1 LTCIKQSFP
10 SAGQSRTVIAQ
21 RMATIPVTSAA
32 LAPGWRQVAAEPFR
46 LFFPL
51 GVLFGL
57 LGVSLWPLHFLG
69 VLEDYPGTIHAR
81 IMAHGFFGS
90 FILGFLGTALPR
102 MLGTR
107 PLTSPLVGGLAALQ
121 LTTMTLHLFRQ
132 ERAGDT
138 VFLFV
143 LLTLGGALAARWR
156 RRSDLPPPGFALA
169 GMGLLCAVTG
179 LALGWT
185 VADPETAAGRLVLQS
200 RLVYQGF
207 LLLPVLGVG
216 GFIFPGL
223 LGTVNR
229 HDLPESRSPTP
240 AWTARAVEAG
250 LVGLILIGTFVAEV
264 AGWVRTAHAVRFGAA
279 AWYLLRHVPQRSS
292 GGARTTASHCLR
304 AGLLLTVGGLLAVA
318 LLPAWRVALLHLT
331 FASGLTMVTIVV
343 ATRVMFGHSGQG
355 LRLRERNVWL
365 IVAFVLMSLGTLT
378 RITGDFVPKIL
389 PTHYS
394 YGALGWAAGIIL
406 WAVKVLPAVL
416 RADPED

>member
-1 LTCIKQSFP
+1 MAPLPFTL
-10 SAGQSRTVIAQ
+10 AVRT
-21 RMATIPVTSAA
+21 PV
-32 LAPGWRQVAAEPFR
+32 WRQVAAEPFR

-90 FILGFLGTALPR
+90 FILGFLGTAMPR
-102 MLGTR
+102 MLGTT
-107 PLTSPLVGGLAALQ
+107 PLSGTLVSGLAALQ
-121 LTTMTLHLFRQ
+121 LTAMTLHLVRQ

-138 VFLFV
+138 VFLLA
-143 LLTLGGALAARWR
+143 LLMLGGALAARWR

-169 GMGLLCAVTG
+169 GMGLLCGVAG

-185 VADPETAAGRLVLQS
+185 GADPESAAGRLVLQS
-200 RLVYQGF
+200 RLIYQGF

-223 LGTVNR
+223 LGVSNR

-240 AWTARAVEAG
+240 AWTAGAAEAG

-264 AGWVRTAHAVRFGAA
+264 AGWVRAAHVVRFGTA
-279 AWYLLRHVPQRSS
+279 AWYLFRQVPFQP
-292 GGARTTASHCLR
+292 GKGARTTASHCLR
-304 AGLLLTVGGLLAVA
+304 AGLLLTMGGLLAVA

-331 FASGLTMVTIVV
+331 LASGLTMVTIVV

-355 LRLRERNVWL
+355 MRLRERNVWL
-365 IVAFVLMSLGTLT
+365 IVAAILMILGTLT